1 MKPAGAYKA
10 KAMSPINVMGQCP
23 PSDGSGPGSVQANI
37 NNTKGTVKV
46 PAAQSAKAS
55 MHNGIGGKA

>member
-1 MKPAGAYKA
+1 MVKATAYKA
-10 KAMSPINVMGQCP
+10 KALSPINPMGKCP
-23 PSDGSGPGSVQANI
+23 PSDGSGPGSVEANI

-55 MHNGIGGKA
+55 MHDGIGGKA